1 MDLQILVKSSFRPIS
16 GAQVASLTPNSWT
29 LQFERQA
36 KYPKFFRGD
45 LEKLLDGAVFL
56 IDDVESE
63 PAVMSAVNGQS
74 VTVTV
79 WVLP

>member
-16 GAQVASLTPNSWT
+16 GVDVRALTTNSWT
-29 LQFERQA
+29 LRFDRNAQ
-36 KYPKFFRGD
+36 YPKFFRGD
-45 LEKLLDGAVFL
+45 LERLLDGAIFL

-63 PAVMSAVNGQS
+63 PAVMSAVDGRS